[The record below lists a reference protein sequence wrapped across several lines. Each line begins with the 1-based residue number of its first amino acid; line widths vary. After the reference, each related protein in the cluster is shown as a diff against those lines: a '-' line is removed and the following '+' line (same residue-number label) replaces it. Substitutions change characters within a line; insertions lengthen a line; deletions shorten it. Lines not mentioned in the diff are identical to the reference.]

1 MPLTDDMHLISV
13 DDHMVEPPT
22 LWSERLPAKFAETG
36 PQIVD
41 EPIDGR
47 PDEPPSNVWF
57 YEGQRFPQI
66 GLNAVAGKDPKDY
79 GTEPLR
85 YTDMIP
91 GCYEPHARVGDMDL
105 DGVQAALC
113 FPSFPRFAGT
123 VFLKASD
130 KELALLCVRAW
141 NDFMIDEWCASAP
154 DRFIPIVIMPL
165 WDVELCVAELER
177 TVAKGARAVSFI
189 ENPVPLGLPSFH
201 TEHWDGFFSACEAA
215 EVPLCLHFGS
225 SGQSPSTAPE
235 APFAVTIT
243 LFGCN
248 SMYAAADLLFSPV
261 FHRHPNLKIAMA
273 EGGIGWVPYLL
284 ERADYVWNRHRFY
297 QNVDQSAPPSELFA
311 KHIFGCFIDDV
322 HGLNARHDIGLSRIL
337 WEADYPHSDSNW
349 PNSRKR
355 AVEVFATIPDAEVRQ
370 MVETNS
376 RELFK
381 FPRGL

>member
-13 DDHMVEPPT
+13 DDHLVEPPT
-22 LWSERLPAKFAETG
+22 LWSDRLPAKFAEAG
-36 PQIVD
+36 PHVID
-41 EPIDGR
+41 EPIEGM
-47 PDEPPSNVWF
+47 PDQPPSNVWL
-57 YEGQRFPQI
+57 YEGNRFPQI
-66 GLNAVAGKDPKDY
+66 GLNAVAGKDPTDY
-79 GTEPLR
+79 GTEPMR
-85 YTDMIP
+85 YSDMIP
-91 GCYEPHARVGDMDL
+91 GCYEPHARVIDMDL

-130 KELALLCVRAW
+130 KELALLCVQAW
-141 NDFMIDEWCASAP
+141 NDFMIDEWCGAAP

-165 WDVELCVAELER
+165 WDPALCVAELER

-189 ENPVPLGLPSFH
+189 ENPVPLGLPSYH
-201 TEHWDGFFSACEAA
+201 TDHWDGFFSACEAA
-215 EVPLCLHFGS
+215 DVPVCLHFGS

-248 SMYAAADLLFSPV
+248 SMYAATDLLFSPV
-261 FHRHPNLKIAMA
+261 FHRHPNLKVAMA

-297 QNVDQSAPPSELFA
+297 QNVDQSTPPSELFA
-311 KHIFGCFIDDV
+311 NHIYGCFIDDV
-322 HGLNARHDIGLSRIL
+322 HGLNSRYDIGLSRIL

-355 AVEVFATIPDAEVRQ
+355 AVEVFATIPDEEVRQ

-376 RELFK
+376 RALFK
-381 FPRGL
+381 FPRGQ